1 MAFLRRVL
9 GYSTNVE
16 TLFGTDG
23 IRGRAFE
30 APLDEDTVRRLGVAL
45 AEDLA
50 LQCPE
55 PRILLAGDT
64 RASTTDLARW
74 LASSFQGAG
83 GKVTW
88 AGVLP
93 TPAVS
98 HLLKRDECAA
108 GVVISAS
115 HNPAD
120 DNGIKILGPGGEK
133 LADEIERHIESR
145 IEDVTPAPGPDLPAV
160 DRSLGEC
167 YLDLLAASHAAAQP
181 LAGLH
186 IVVDAANGAG
196 SAFAGKLLDRLGA
209 RVSAIASEP
218 DGHNINA
225 DCGAT
230 APQRLAAKV
239 LECGADGGLAL
250 DGDADRALLVD
261 ETGSVLD
268 GDDIILAW
276 ARKLQNDGSLP
287 GGRVVATVMSNFALD
302 RALDSDGM
310 GVIRCSVGDREVW
323 TTMKEHGAAL
333 GGEQSG
339 HIICSHYGVSG
350 DGLLTGTHLLAIAAE
365 RGIPVSSL
373 SNLVRLPQI
382 LVNVPVVRKVPFE
395 KLPRVSRELA
405 GAERRLERRGRVLLR
420 YSGTERLA
428 RVMVEGENGDEI
440 QTLADRIA
448 DAIRSELG

>member
-1 MAFLRRVL
+1 
-9 GYSTNVE
+9 VE
-16 TLFGTDG
+16 SLFGTDG
-23 IRGRAFE
+23 IRGRAYE
-30 APLDEDTVRRLGVAL
+30 PPLDEDTVRRLGVAL

-50 LQCPE
+50 LDCPE

-64 RASTTDLARW
+64 RASTTDLAQW
-74 LASSFQGAG
+74 LASSFQAAG

-98 HLLKRDECAA
+98 QLLRRHECAA

-115 HNPAD
+115 HNPAE

-133 LADEIERHIESR
+133 IADEIERHIENR
-145 IEDVTPAPGPDLPAV
+145 IEEVAPTPGPGLPRA
-160 DRSLGEC
+160 DATLGEH
-167 YLDLLAASHAAAQP
+167 YLELLAASHGGRAT

-186 IVVDAANGAG
+186 IVVDAANGAASG
-196 SAFAGKLLDRLGA
+196 FAARALGRLGA
-209 RVSAIASEP
+209 RVTTMASQP
-218 DGHNINA
+218 DGHNINLR
-225 DCGAT
+225 CGAT
-230 APQRLAAKV
+230 APEALAEMV
-239 LECGADGGLAL
+239 VERDADGGLAL

-268 GDDIILAW
+268 GDDILLAW
-276 ARKLQNDGSLP
+276 ARKLRDEEALP
-287 GGRVVATVMSNFALD
+287 GGLVVATVMSNFGLE
-302 RALDSDGM
+302 RALRADGM
-310 GVIRCSVGDREVW
+310 ELIRSPVGDREVW

-365 RGIPVSSL
+365 HEIPVSGL
-373 SNLVRLPQI
+373 SDLVRLPQI
-382 LVNVPVVRKVPFE
+382 LLNVPVAAQRAFAE
-395 KLPRVSRELA
+395 LPEVSSAVDEA
-405 GAERRLERRGRVLLR
+405 DRRLGHRGRVLLR

-428 RVMVEGENGDEI
+428 RVMVEGENADEI
-440 QTLADRIA
+440 EALANRIA

>member
-1 MAFLRRVL
+1 M
-9 GYSTNVE
+9 E

-23 IRGRAFE
+23 IRGRAYE
-30 APLDEDTVRRLGVAL
+30 APLDEETVRRLGVAL
-45 AEDLA
+45 ANDLA

-74 LASSFQGAG
+74 LASSFQATG
-83 GKVTW
+83 GTVRW

-98 HLLKRDECAA
+98 HLLRQDECAA

-115 HNPAD
+115 HNPAE

-133 LADEIERHIESR
+133 LADEIERHIESQ
-145 IEDVTPAPGPDLPAV
+145 IAEVTPAQGPDLPAV
-160 DRSLGEC
+160 DNSFGDK
-167 YLDLLAASHAAAQP
+167 YLDLLVASHTKQRP

-196 SAFAGKLLDRLGA
+196 SAFAGPLLDRLGA
-209 RVSAIASEP
+209 RVSMIASEP

-230 APQRLAAKV
+230 APQRLAETV
-239 LECGADGGLAL
+239 LERGADGGLAL

-261 ETGSVLD
+261 EAGSVLD
-268 GDDIILAW
+268 GDDILLAW

-287 GGRVVATVMSNFALD
+287 GGRVVATVMSNFGLEQAL
-302 RALDSDGM
+302 LNGGM
-310 GVIRCSVGDREVW
+310 AVIRCSVGDREVW
-323 TTMKEHGAAL
+323 MTMKEHAAAL

-350 DGLLTGTHLLAIAAE
+350 DGLLTGTHLLAIAAD
-365 RGIPVSSL
+365 RGVPISDL
-373 SNLVRLPQI
+373 SDIVRLPQV
-382 LVNVPVVRKVPFE
+382 LLNVPVSRKLPFE
-395 KLPRVSRELA
+395 ELPRVSTELA
-405 GAERRLERRGRVLLR
+405 EANRRLDQRGRVLLR

-428 RVMVEGENGDEI
+428 RVMIEGEDADEI
-440 QTLADRIA
+440 QTLAEGIA
-448 DAIRSELG
+448 EAIRSELG